1 MATLTGAQGVA
12 TGLYHAAVVTNNE
25 DWEKASVCAG
35 KSSGDLVVLCD
46 ELCALTFCLICSKLF
61 QPAFALLNIS
71 APSSLCSRVTFPRI
85 FEHCGGYEEFREKSR

>member
-35 KSSGDLVVLCD
+35 KSSGDLVVM
-46 ELCALTFCLICSKLF
+46 CAIQWLVNV
-61 QPAFALLNIS
+61 PFAKYRDLYEYCQYKDNFLSIFVHIL
-71 APSSLCSRVTFPRI
+71 APSTLRTGTAFPRI
-85 FEHCGGYEEFREKSR
+85 L